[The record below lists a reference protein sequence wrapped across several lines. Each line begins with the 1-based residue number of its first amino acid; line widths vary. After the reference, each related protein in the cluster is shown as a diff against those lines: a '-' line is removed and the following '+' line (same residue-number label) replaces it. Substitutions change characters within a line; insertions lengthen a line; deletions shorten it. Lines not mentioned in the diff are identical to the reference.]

1 MQIDLDKS
9 GLKSLVKGSAPNYQE
24 WGNPL
29 VKKAG
34 FSYDDT
40 YGRVDWAKL
49 DSLTEEELYQLYLI
63 CTNSWTK

>member
-9 GLKSLVKGSAPNYQE
+9 GLKSLVKGTQPNYSE
-24 WGNPL
+24 WNNTL

-34 FSYDDT
+34 YSYDDQ
-40 YGRVDWAKL
+40 YGRNDWANL